1 MTKRKTP
8 AAHIKRL
15 REGDAPRVRRCLAAA
30 IRQIDRA
37 LECERP
43 APTTAEGFVK
53 LRALRLELGERLKAF
68 DERLG
73 LKA

>member
-8 AAHIKRL
+8 AAQIKIP
-15 REGDAPRVRRCLAAA
+15 REGDTPRVRRCLAAA

-43 APTTAEGFVK
+43 VPATAEGFAEV
-53 LRALRLELGERLKAF
+53 RALRLELGERLKAF

-73 LKA
+73 LRA